1 MKKPLKE
8 KRYRK
13 SLAELE
19 EEVEQIE
26 EEIEQIGKEIEQIA
40 EAWGVGL
47 PSKEEADL

>member
-19 EEVEQIE
+19 EEVAQIE
-26 EEIEQIGKEIEQIA
+26 EEIEQLEKEIEQFA
-40 EAWGVGL
+40 EAWGVRL
-47 PSKEEADL
+47 PSKKEADL